1 MSETVAILGT
11 TFLCGISV
19 LLAKLCSIRAT
30 VIKPEYVL
38 ISKEEYE
45 TMKQNALIQIQPQTQ
60 LVLPEYSEKE
70 PLLDNRLYI
79 L

>member
-1 MSETVAILGT
+1 MSETIAILGT

-19 LLAKLCSIRAT
+19 LLAKFCSIRAT

-60 LVLPEYSEKE
+60 LPEYSEKE